1 MSSCQFLL
9 AAGEFDQ
16 LSIQSNGIALGVAA
30 TPGKRGERRF
40 ALASAAQLL
49 RYFNDYFGVK
59 YPLPKLDLIALPDG
73 SPGTVEHWGAITAL
87 ESQLFCSMP
96 QQARRLR
103 AQSLTSGWQFRRPWP
118 PGMIVGSTRRVCYR
132 KLQPPFAFAKSG
144 IKLSGRLTLGRP
156 NLISAQS

>member
-1 MSSCQFLL
+1 MTRRNAGRNIKSATTPKMSSYQFLL

-16 LSIQSNGIALGVAA
+16 LSIQSNGIALGVVT
-30 TPGKRGERRF
+30 TPGKRGEKRF

-49 RYFNDYFGVK
+49 RSGA
-59 YPLPKLDLIALPDG
+59 PLPRSRA
-73 SPGTVEHWGAITAL
+73 S
-87 ESQLFCSMP
+87 SCSMP

-144 IKLSGRLTLGRP
+144 IKLRV
-156 NLISAQS
+156 A